1 VPVMGIQASERLS
14 ALRPQ
19 SHLQSQEAIGG
30 QSFGDILKDTLQDVN
45 RLQIEAD
52 VASTQLALG
61 QVDDLHQVTI
71 ATEKAYLALQL
82 TTVVRNKVVEAYQE
96 ISRMQL

>member
-1 VPVMGIQASERLS
+1 MPVNGIQSVES
-14 ALRPQ
+14 ISSYRPQ
-19 SHLQSQEAIGG
+19 QAATSSDQT
-30 QSFGDILKDTLQDVN
+30 FGEVLKGFLQDVN
-45 RLQIEAD
+45 RLQFEAD

-61 QVDDLHQVTI
+61 QIDDLHQVTI

-82 TTVVRNKVVEAYQE
+82 TTAVRNKVVEAYQE

>member
-1 VPVMGIQASERLS
+1 MPVNGIQSIGS
-14 ALRPQ
+14 ISNVRPQ
-19 SHLQSQEAIGG
+19 QTTTASNDQTFA
-30 QSFGDILKDTLQDVN
+30 DVLKGFLQDVN
-45 RLQIEAD
+45 RLQHEAD
-52 VASTQLALG
+52 ALTTQLAIG

-82 TTVVRNKVVEAYQE
+82 TTAVRNKVVEAYQE